1 MIKPKEYIIKE
12 QMLSDLEYELITEM
26 IRVRKEKGLSK
37 QEIANRTGLIRETI
51 ARIENRYVSP
61 QLDTVIKILNSMN
74 CEIKIVEKKS
84 E

>member
-1 MIKPKEYIIKE
+1 MIKVEEYVIKE
-12 QMLSDLEYELITEM
+12 QILLDLEYELITEM
-26 IRVRKEKGLSK
+26 IRVRKEKGLSQ

-74 CEIKIVEKKS
+74 CEIKIVEKENK
-84 E
+84 

>member
-1 MIKPKEYIIKE
+1 MIRVEEYIIKE

-26 IRVRKEKGLSK
+26 IRVRKEKGLSQ